1 MAVVTATN
9 RPKDTDNLNLRM
21 PAGLRERVV
30 HAASEGNVSQN
41 AFITTSLLFS
51 TLVWGEL
58 PPVGHPDNVVALLDE
73 VDRAIRDNDAAIGA
87 FDKSDWSDVEPFL
100 KLLAMVDLV
109 SDIKVR
115 PDTKAS
121 DTVVFSFNLTRTGLS
136 TWHLVRQGLEMAVG
150 RLKQEAVDK

>member
-51 TLVWGEL
+51 TLVWGPL
-58 PPVGHPDNVVALLDE
+58 PPVGHPKNVLDLLDE
-73 VDRAIRDNDAAIGA
+73 VDRAIRENDAAIGA
-87 FDKSDWSDVEPFL
+87 FNKSDWADVEPFL
-100 KLLAMVDLV
+100 KLLEMVDLV
-109 SDIKVR
+109 SDIRVR
-115 PDTKAS
+115 PDSKAP
-121 DTVVFSFNLTRTGLS
+121 DTVVFGFHLTRTGLS
-136 TWHLVRQGLEMAVG
+136 TWHLVRQGLEMAVE
-150 RLKQEAVDK
+150 RLKQEATER